1 MKIEGIKT
9 LKELAELSA
18 ELVKQGVCFTAYKN
32 KDDSEWIIEFSG
44 GY

>member
-18 ELVKQGVCFTAYKN
+18 ELVKQGVCFLAHKTN
-32 KDDSEWIIEFSG
+32 DDKEWVIEFTG